1 MRDVAPIVRF
11 FGDAEHRFLLRPAE
25 IVELERV
32 TGTGI
37 GALFARV
44 SAQQFYHADV
54 LHTLR
59 LALIGGG
66 STPEAAAQLVRTY
79 AERRPFPEY
88 VGIVVDTLAALWE
101 PADDTQELN
110 S

>member
-1 MRDVAPIVRF
+1 MPDVVPIVRF
-11 FGDAEHRFLLRPAE
+11 LGDREHRFLLTPAE

-32 TGTGI
+32 AGCGI
-37 GALFARV
+37 GALFRRVLARE
-44 SAQQFYHADV
+44 FYHADV

-101 PADDTQELN
+101 PADDTQELHQ
-110 S
+110 

>member
-1 MRDVAPIVRF
+1 MPDVAPIVRF
-11 FGDAEHRFLLRPAE
+11 FGNAEHRFLLTPAE

-66 STPEAAAQLVRTY
+66 STPEAAATLVKVY
-79 AERRPFPEY
+79 AERRPFAEFAH
-88 VGIVVDTLAALWE
+88 IVVDTLAALWT
-101 PADDTQELN
+101 PAETPSEGNQ
-110 S
+110 